1 VGCMPNFCHLDF
13 DPAGVPHPA
22 GILSTAEVLRCLEAE
37 SNWHMEQTTLQRRLS
52 FTKSFRD
59 RWAQRKLESEE
70 RFVELLRG
78 SAGQAT
84 DRKDY
89 LSRGVQ
95 SFGDR
100 ELGPQRTHTG
110 ASIYVSMWPLS
121 ALGFGTRDSG
131 VEERNPACVAA
142 EAAPA
147 SGGARGGGPAV
158 QLGGPHVHGQASGP
172 LREPLLAARGR
183 SGLRWPRHCHRRDF
197 SLPERRPCG
206 GRRSRPGRVGG
217 PDEGQLG
224 GVRAAGPAD
233 RAGLE
238 GCFSRCWARQNAV
251 QLRAREHGWSA
262 SK

>member
-1 VGCMPNFCHLDF
+1 SRLHAEFLPPGLRPRRSAAPRGHPEHCGGAEVPGGRVQLAHGADHPPEEAELHEELQGPLGPAQAGERGALRGA
-13 DPAGVPHPA
+13 PAGQRGAGDRPEGLPIAGRPELRGPRAGPA
-22 GILSTAEVLRCLEAE
+22 ADAHGCQHLRLHVAAVCAGLRNEG
-37 SNWHMEQTTLQRRLS
+37 QRR
-52 FTKSFRD
+52 
-59 RWAQRKLESEE
+59 
-70 RFVELLRG
+70 RG
-78 SAGQAT
+78 
-84 DRKDY
+84 
-89 LSRGVQ
+89 
-95 SFGDR
+95 
-100 ELGPQRTHTG
+100 
-110 ASIYVSMWPLS
+110 
-121 ALGFGTRDSG
+121 
-131 VEERNPACVAA
+131 VAA